1 MIVIMLSD
9 CPPKSGGDLS
19 KWLCEINTGVFVGN
33 VSSRVREEVWQRI
46 CENIKSG
53 QATMV
58 FSAPGEQK
66 MDFRVHN
73 TTWEPVELDG
83 IKLMRRPL
91 PSARASKMSEK
102 EDKGISGAKSR
113 AERLYMADRMAKAR
127 ARKKFQEGF
136 VVLDIETTG
145 TSPEKDEIIEVGALK

>member
-9 CPPKSGGDLS
+9 CPPKVRGDIS

-73 TTWEPVELDG
+73 TTWEPVDLDG

-113 AERLYMADRMAKAR
+113 ADRLYMQTEWPKPVPGKSF
-127 ARKKFQEGF
+127 RK
-136 VVLDIETTG
+136 VLWYSI
-145 TSPEKDEIIEVGALK
+145 

>member
-1 MIVIMLSD
+1 
-9 CPPKSGGDLS
+9 
-19 KWLCEINTGVFVGN
+19 
-33 VSSRVREEVWQRI
+33 
-46 CENIKSG
+46 
-53 QATMV
+53 MV

-73 TTWEPVELDG
+73 TTWEPVDLDG

-145 TSPEKDEIIEVGALK
+145 TSPEKDEINRSRCVKNRGRHCHRRIFYAYPDKR